1 MKRISSK
8 ATVYLIDGS
17 NFSRSF
23 WSGRQGG
30 AAPDALETEFLN
42 WLDAVSRLQVLS
54 LSHFRVVFDGGYR
67 PVRGLPNPTVNLYFS
82 EHESADDFLLEHSY
96 FLSAEGARC
105 VIVTNDREIREKAA
119 KEKLMSIPCDAFYRL
134 CEDELGKESR

>member
-23 WSGRQGG
+23 WSGRSGG
-30 AAPDALETEFLN
+30 SPDALEAEFLN
-42 WLDAVSRLQVLS
+42 WLDAVSRLGIMS
-54 LSHFRVVFDGGYR
+54 PSHFRVVFDGGYR
-67 PVRGLPNPTVNLYFS
+67 AVRGAPTPAINLYFS

-96 FLSAEGARC
+96 FLSGEGARC

-119 KEKLMSIPCDAFYRL
+119 REKVMSMPCDAFYSL
-134 CEDELGKESR
+134 CEAELGKESR